1 MLPTKANES
10 PPGVVNSASLG
21 EQNAQSQGY
30 PCSRFEEPG
39 GFFIHL
45 SIFFPSDWCVSK
57 KSGLDLAELC
67 PQTHLKCLVIF
78 GGYSPETNAANHHL
92 NRDVLVKS
100 WCRSSVMKVRFYMI
114 RLAPD
119 TLQGFPVGLLRSDLK
134 NAGHVPLLSR
144 WHWIGSPSGNS
155 RWPGFSSLFLM
166 ESAPV
171 PGVPRGHGAQHVMC
185 GHIIFA
191 IYNMIL

>member
-45 SIFFPSDWCVSK
+45 SMFFPSDWCVLK

-67 PQTHLKCLVIF
+67 PQTHLKCLIIF

-100 WCRSSVMKVRFYMI
+100 WCRSSVVKVRFYMI

-119 TLQGFPVGLLRSDLK
+119 TLQGFPVAMFPFSPGGIGLD
-134 NAGHVPLLSR
+134 HLLEILDGQDFL
-144 WHWIGSPSGNS
+144 H
-155 RWPGFSSLFLM
+155 FSSWK
-166 ESAPV
+166 ARRCQV
-171 PGVPRGHGAQHVMC
+171 CHVDMALNMWC
-185 GHIIFA
+185 VA
-191 IYNMIL
+191 I